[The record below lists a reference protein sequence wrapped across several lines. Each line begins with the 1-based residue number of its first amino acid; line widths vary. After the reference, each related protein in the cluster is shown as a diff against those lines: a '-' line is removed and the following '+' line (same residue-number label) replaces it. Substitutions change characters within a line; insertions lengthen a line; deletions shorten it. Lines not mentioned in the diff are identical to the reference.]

1 MIEGIAKECADK
13 MEDGGGELDQDAL
26 MKMMGSMLGG
36 LPKK

>member
-1 MIEGIAKECADK
+1 
-13 MEDGGGELDQDAL
+13 METEGGELDQEAL